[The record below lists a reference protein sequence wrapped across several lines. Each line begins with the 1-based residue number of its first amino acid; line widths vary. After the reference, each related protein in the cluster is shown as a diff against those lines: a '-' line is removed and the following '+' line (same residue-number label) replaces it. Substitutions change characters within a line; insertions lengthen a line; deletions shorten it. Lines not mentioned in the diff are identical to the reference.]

1 MKGGVRGKHVWMD
14 ERTQEKV
21 WVSRTELELVYHF
34 SRYEREEDL
43 NKKVVLTVASPV
55 LMFTC

>member
-34 SRYEREEDL
+34 SRYERRTL
-43 NKKVVLTVASPV
+43 KKVVLTVASPV